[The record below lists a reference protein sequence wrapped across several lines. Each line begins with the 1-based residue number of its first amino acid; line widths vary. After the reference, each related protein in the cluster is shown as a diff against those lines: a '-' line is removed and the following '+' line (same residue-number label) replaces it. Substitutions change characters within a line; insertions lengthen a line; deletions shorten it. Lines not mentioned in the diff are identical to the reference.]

1 MIEIVHTWKPT
12 WSYFTLA
19 SLIDKDEDYRLH
31 LYVHEEDYN
40 DLPLTWI
47 FENIPNVRVYESYW
61 KKDFAARAIQHLRI
75 FWKDKG
81 LHKRIMYAGGNRIFL
96 KSGWENEIPGEDFFQ
111 NKIAHLS
118 RKKVYVGHKIYS
130 NYYGMLDFAKAD
142 MPANWDTDFF
152 MLNWDLL
159 KNATDTELFYPR
171 GYYHDLDSRVLAAR
185 NEYFFTKLHQA
196 SHGVLPRYMNGKND
210 LLIQWDAMPS
220 NEYLNYNV
228 MLRKS
233 WSIALPT
240 RVLEEPYT
248 KISTGQFMS
257 SPWDLY
263 EDLVEKIPVNFR
275 DARINEVLNIKKTRQ
290 KSTASKL
297 LKVGYRLG
305 KL

>member
-96 KSGWENEIPGEDFFQ
+96 KSGWKNEIPGEDFFQ

-142 MPANWDTDFF
+142 MPANWDTEFF
-152 MLNWDLL
+152 IMNWELL
-159 KNATDTELFYPR
+159 KNANDNDLFYPR
-171 GYYHDLDSRVLAAR
+171 GYYRDVDSRVLAAS
-185 NEYFFTKLHQA
+185 NKYFFTKLHQA
-196 SHGVLPRYMNGKND
+196 PHGVLPRYMNGKND

-248 KISTGQFMS
+248 RISTGQFMS

-275 DARINEVLNIKKTRQ
+275 DARINEVLNMKKTRQ